1 MIVAHMHANPGV
13 IRRSCSYTISPPCSH
28 AFDHIVDDVKWQLA
42 ANTRILALLQLYFA
56 EISAGSCLIIDIR
69 CSSTRSYFIHST
81 RASLICFWETSLGFI
96 RCARFAVNTSIL
108 GIEVWVLRCTATK
121 IYISRMAYRVE
132 FVAAAWS
139 KEKRDTHLRSN
150 WRERST
156 VGAHIQG
163 NLWGSHYIHFSW
175 QRRSG
180 ASRAL
185 HRRPSKVRFVYG
197 CATHHRQNVVRNS
210 KSSTRLQNQFS
221 W

>member
-42 ANTRILALLQLYFA
+42 ANTRILALLQLFSA

-69 CSSTRSYFIHST
+69 CSSTRSHFIHST

-108 GIEVWVLRCTATK
+108 GIEVWVLPCTATK

-139 KEKRDTHLRSN
+139 EEKRDTHLRSN
-150 WRERST
+150 WRDRSI
-156 VGAHIQG
+156 VGAHTGQSVGIPLHPLQLTG
-163 NLWGSHYIHFSW
+163 GGPMLLGLF
-175 QRRSG
+175 SG
-180 ASRAL
+180 AL
-185 HRRPSKVRFVYG
+185 PRFSLSMAEQHWIIGGSSWGIQRVQG
-197 CATHHRQNVVRNS
+197 GVA
-210 KSSTRLQNQFS
+210 KSI
-221 W
+221 